1 MSAGLNNPDLELI
14 KEDVPVPVKEDAP
27 VPAVGPR
34 ASSPTECMGHE
45 ALQALLAFS
54 ALHEQIRSRR
64 AKQTRDGSNS
74 DDEWQLEQFVL
85 DEVLQLVA
93 ERALAITGADGVAV
107 ALAQDNAIV
116 CRASAGSIVPDPGV
130 RLDPN
135 SGFSGECLVSG
146 RIVRCDDVDTDP
158 RVNLAVCRR
167 LGVRSMLAVP
177 LSAKQNVVGLLEAFS
192 GEPYGF
198 NDSDVRSLNLLAELI
213 LSAMKP
219 EEEDRLRE
227 ISRQVVPHAAAQP
240 EMSFVFEPEAME
252 LRLQAPDGHAGMVEA
267 AASQAESPGDSNGG
281 RASSSVQPGEDPR
294 PPQSVA
300 ITENSESISGF
311 SPAAKPKRVPHSTPG
326 LAVVAAVVVMAV
338 ALGAMVWWKLGHRV
352 PSPQVQASSAAI
364 AASPQSET
372 EITQHAA
379 PEAAPAAA
387 PSTESEDETEPAPT
401 TPEEA
406 GLLPRITGI
415 RHWSSADSSTVVID
429 IQDQVQYEA
438 HRLPNPE
445 RIYFDLHDTTLA
457 ASFTSRTIAVN
468 DALLQRVRVA
478 QPMAGVTRVVL
489 ETTGASDF
497 SVRLEP
503 NPYRLVVEVRKIGD
517 KPRPR
522 AKLDL
527 FAFPD
532 PAILTLRSM
541 DQGSKKQAPELSQNQ
556 LTLEQKQSN
565 QVALSSIALTPSTL
579 KPSLPAQTEDNRP
592 ATSAKPEGLEQVP
605 APLHGPKLRIVLDA
619 GHGGWDLGTV
629 GRKGLLEKDLV
640 LDIVQRLG
648 HLIQTRLGA
657 EVIYTRKDDSYLS
670 LEKRAEI
677 ANIAQANL
685 FVSIHAN
692 YSDFPSAR
700 GVETYYTNT
709 YSSVRARTEDADD
722 ASAAGLK
729 SIDWTNVDIREKVR
743 ESRRIAASLQHSL
756 YAMLSENNSGLRNRG
771 VKQAQYVV
779 LTGTSMPAVLAEV
792 SFVSSPDDENNLQSS
807 TYRQQIAEALY
818 SGIAHYQAS
827 RDVKMASGAKPAGR

>member
-1 MSAGLNNPDLELI
+1 MSAGLNNPALEL
-14 KEDVPVPVKEDAP
+14 VKEDAEP
-27 VPAVGPR
+27 TPAR
-34 ASSPTECMGHE
+34 SSSPTDCMGHE

-64 AKQTRDGSNS
+64 AKQTGEGANP
-74 DDEWQLEQFVL
+74 DDDRQLEQFVL

-107 ALAQDNAIV
+107 ALAQDSAIV

-135 SGFSGECLVSG
+135 SGFSGQCLVSG
-146 RIVRCDDVDTDP
+146 QIVRCDDVDTDP
-158 RVNLAVCRR
+158 RVNLEACRR

-227 ISRQVVPHAAAQP
+227 ISRQVVPSAAADV
-240 EMSFVFEPEAME
+240 EMSFVFEPEAE
-252 LRLQAPDGHAGMVEA
+252 EPSQGRSDHYGAAEA
-267 AASQAESPGDSNGG
+267 ASAKNNGG
-281 RASSSVQPGEDPR
+281 RASPPVQPGEDAR
-294 PPQSVA
+294 PPQFA
-300 ITENSESISGF
+300 AAENAESKSIS
-311 SPAAKPKRVPHSTPG
+311 SAPAKRELPHSPPG
-326 LAVVAAVVVMAV
+326 LAVVAAVVMFAV
-338 ALGAMVWWKLGHRV
+338 ALGATVWWKLGRRA
-352 PSPQVQASSAAI
+352 PSPSVQASSVAI
-364 AASPQSET
+364 IAKPQGET
-372 EITQHAA
+372 EKEHGAA
-379 PEAAPAAA
+379 VAIPAADN
-387 PSTESEDETEPAPT
+387 STQTEDQSDPPPA

-406 GLLPRITGI
+406 GLLPQITGI

-457 ASFTSRTIAVN
+457 ADFTSRTIAIN

-497 SVRLEP
+497 SVSLEP
-503 NPYRLVVEVRKIGD
+503 NPYRLVVEVRKAGD
-517 KPRPR
+517 KPHPR
-522 AKLDL
+522 AKIDL

-532 PAILTLRSM
+532 PATL
-541 DQGSKKQAPELSQNQ
+541 DQGTRKQASDSASANQ
-556 LTLEQKQSN
+556 ISLN
-565 QVALSSIALTPSTL
+565 SISRTPGTL
-579 KPSLPAQTEDNRP
+579 KPSLPQANDNRA
-592 ATSAKPEGLEQVP
+592 ATSTKPEDLEQVP
-605 APLHGPKLRIVLDA
+605 IPLHGPKLRIVLDA

-648 HLIQTRLGA
+648 HLIETRLGA

-677 ANIAQANL
+677 ANLAQANL

-709 YSSVRARTEDADD
+709 YSSVKARTEDSDD
-722 ASAAGLK
+722 ASATALK
-729 SIDWTNVDIREKVR
+729 TIDWTNVDIREKVR
-743 ESRRIAASLQHSL
+743 ESRRIAANVQHAL

-792 SFVSSPDDENNLQSS
+792 SFVSSPTDENNLQSS
-807 TYRQQIAEALY
+807 SYRQQIAEALY

-827 RDVKMASGAKPAGR
+827 RDVKIANGAKPAGR